1 MKQHHVFS
9 FLQRM
14 GKSFML
20 PIAVLPVAGIFLGV
34 GSSLTNETTIAAL
47 HLESVLGQG
56 TFLYSVLILLKQVG
70 KVLFDN
76 LPLIFAVSIA
86 LGMSK
91 RRKEVAALAAIIAF
105 FVMHATINTLLCL
118 DGSIV
123 NGVVSNYILDGS
135 ITSVCGMLS
144 LEMGV
149 FGGIIVG
156 LGVSYLHNHF
166 YQIQL
171 PNVISFYEGERFVP
185 IICAITYVFI
195 GVLMYFIWP
204 PLQQG
209 VYNLGQFISDSGY
222 FGTFIYG
229 IIKRSLVPFGL
240 HHVWY
245 MPFYQS
251 ALGGVQMVNG
261 SIISGAQNIFFAQLS
276 DPSVTHFSVDATKFF
291 SGEFIFMIFGLPGA
305 ALAMYQCANPEAKKK
320 TASLLLSAAL
330 TSALT
335 GITEPIEFS
344 FLFVA
349 PLLYVVHVLL
359 AATCFVV
366 AQALQVAI
374 GFTFSAGLLDFTLF
388 GILQGN
394 AKTNWMI
401 VVLLGL
407 VYFFVYYGA
416 FKFLIVKYDLKT
428 PGRDESIKVFDKK
441 KYDFSFDK
449 SLIDPRSQMIVQ
461 GLGGRSNFTDLDCC
475 ITRLRATIKDDT
487 LINEGL
493 LKKSGAA
500 AIMCQPN
507 AIQIIYGPQA
517 SNIKTKLDEYMLN
530 VPESYDF
537 EDKEVVLETKT
548 QLELECL
555 VNGEVMPIED
565 ATDSMFAHK
574 LMGDGIMIRPC
585 DGVVVA
591 PCDGVISMIYP
602 TKHAIGITID
612 DNTQILI
619 HFGTDS
625 AKLNGKGFEL
635 LVKPNQKVNAGD
647 VLWNAD
653 LKYIKDNALDEN
665 IIVVFTKIKDGAEI
679 EKKYGKMQC
688 HDMMLR
694 VKG

>member
-34 GSSLTNETTIAAL
+34 GSSLTNETTIMAL
-47 HLESVLGQG
+47 HLSSILGQG
-56 TFLYSVLILLKQVG
+56 TFLYSVLILLKKVG
-70 KVLFDN
+70 NILFDN

-91 RRKEVAALAAIIAF
+91 RRKEVAALAAINA
-105 FVMHATINTLLCL
+105 LLCL

-123 NGVVSNYILDGS
+123 NGVVSGQVLDGS
-135 ITSVCGMLS
+135 ITWVCGMLS

-156 LGVSYLHNHF
+156 LGVSYLHNRF

-185 IICAITYVFI
+185 IVCAVTYVFV
-195 GVLMYFIWP
+195 GVFMYFVWP
-204 PLQQG
+204 PLQHG
-209 VYNLGQFISDSGY
+209 VYNLGRLISDSGY

-229 IIKRSLVPFGL
+229 VIKRSLVPFGL

-261 SIISGAQNIFFAQLS
+261 SMVSGAQNIFFAQLS
-276 DPSVTHFSVDATKFF
+276 DPSVTHFSVNATKFF
-291 SGEFIFMIFGLPGA
+291 SGEFIFMIFGMPGA

-349 PLLYVVHVLL
+349 PLLYVVHVFL

-388 GILQGN
+388 GILHGN
-394 AKTNWMI
+394 AKTNWI
-401 VVLLGL
+401 VIVLLGL
-407 VYFFVYYGA
+407 VYFFIYYGV
-416 FKFLIVKYDLKT
+416 FKFLIVKCDLKT
-428 PGRDESIKVFDKK
+428 PGREESIKVFDKK

-475 ITRLRATIKDDT
+475 ITRLRATIHDDT
-487 LINEGL
+487 LINEGV

-537 EDKEVVLETKT
+537 EQKEVVLETKT
-548 QLELECL
+548 QLELECP
-555 VNGEVMPIED
+555 VNGEVMPIEE
-565 ATDSMFAHK
+565 ASDSMFAHK
-574 LMGDGIMIRPC
+574 LMGDGIMIRPI

-625 AKLNGKGFEL
+625 AKLNGNGFEL
-635 LVKPNQKVNAGD
+635 LVKPNQKVKAGD

-653 LKYIKDNALDEN
+653 LKYIKENALDEN
-665 IIVVFTKIKDGAEI
+665 IIVVFTKINDGAEL

-688 HDMMLR
+688 HDMILR

>member
-1 MKQHHVFS
+1 
-9 FLQRM
+9 
-14 GKSFML
+14 
-20 PIAVLPVAGIFLGV
+20 
-34 GSSLTNETTIAAL
+34 
-47 HLESVLGQG
+47 
-56 TFLYSVLILLKQVG
+56 
-70 KVLFDN
+70 
-76 LPLIFAVSIA
+76 
-86 LGMSK
+86 
-91 RRKEVAALAAIIAF
+91 
-105 FVMHATINTLLCL
+105 
-118 DGSIV
+118 
-123 NGVVSNYILDGS
+123 
-135 ITSVCGMLS
+135 
-144 LEMGV
+144 
-149 FGGIIVG
+149 
-156 LGVSYLHNHF
+156 
-166 YQIQL
+166 
-171 PNVISFYEGERFVP
+171 
-185 IICAITYVFI
+185 
-195 GVLMYFIWP
+195 MYFVWP

-209 VYNLGQFISDSGY
+209 VYNLGRLISNSGY

-229 IIKRSLVPFGL
+229 VIKRSLVPFGL

-261 SIISGAQNIFFAQLS
+261 STVSGAQNIFFAQLS

-305 ALAMYQCANPEAKKK
+305 ALAMYQCANPKAKKK

-349 PLLYVVHVLL
+349 PLLYVVHVFL

-394 AKTNWMI
+394 AKTNWI
-401 VVLLGL
+401 VVVVLGF
-407 VYFFVYYGA
+407 VYFFLYYGV

-487 LINEGL
+487 LINERL

-530 VPESYDF
+530 VPDSYDF

-548 QLELECL
+548 KLELECP

-565 ATDSMFAHK
+565 ASDSMFAHK

-635 LVKPNQKVNAGD
+635 LVKPNQKVKVGD

-653 LKYIKDNALDEN
+653 LMYIKENALDEN
-665 IIVVFTKIKDGAEI
+665 IIVVFTKIKDGAEL

>member
-1 MKQHHVFS
+1 MCLVFYKGWENPLCYLS
-9 FLQRM
+9 QCFLLQV
-14 GKSFML
+14 F
-20 PIAVLPVAGIFLGV
+20 FLGV

-149 FGGIIVG
+149 FGGIVVG

-407 VYFFVYYGA
+407 VYFFVYYGV

-565 ATDSMFAHK
+565 ASDSMFAHK

>member
-149 FGGIIVG
+149 FGGIVVG

-251 ALGGVQMVNG
+251 ALG
-261 SIISGAQNIFFAQLS
+261 
-276 DPSVTHFSVDATKFF
+276 
-291 SGEFIFMIFGLPGA
+291 GEFIFMIFGLPGA

>member
-1 MKQHHVFS
+1 
-9 FLQRM
+9 
-14 GKSFML
+14 
-20 PIAVLPVAGIFLGV
+20 
-34 GSSLTNETTIAAL
+34 
-47 HLESVLGQG
+47 
-56 TFLYSVLILLKQVG
+56 
-70 KVLFDN
+70 
-76 LPLIFAVSIA
+76 
-86 LGMSK
+86 
-91 RRKEVAALAAIIAF
+91 
-105 FVMHATINTLLCL
+105 
-118 DGSIV
+118 
-123 NGVVSNYILDGS
+123 
-135 ITSVCGMLS
+135 
-144 LEMGV
+144 
-149 FGGIIVG
+149 
-156 LGVSYLHNHF
+156 
-166 YQIQL
+166 
-171 PNVISFYEGERFVP
+171 
-185 IICAITYVFI
+185 
-195 GVLMYFIWP
+195 
-204 PLQQG
+204 
-209 VYNLGQFISDSGY
+209 
-222 FGTFIYG
+222 
-229 IIKRSLVPFGL
+229 
-240 HHVWY
+240 

-305 ALAMYQCANPEAKKK
+305 ALAMYQCANPDAKKK

-349 PLLYVVHVLL
+349 PLLYVVDVLL

-407 VYFFVYYGA
+407 VYFFVYYGV

-565 ATDSMFAHK
+565 ASDSMFAHK

-625 AKLNGKGFEL
+625 AKLNGRGFEL
-635 LVKPNQKVNAGD
+635 LVKPNQKIKAGD
-647 VLWNAD
+647 ILWNAD
-653 LKYIKDNALDEN
+653 LTYIKENALDEN
-665 IIVVFTKIKDGAEI
+665 IIVVFTKIKDGAEL

>member
-1 MKQHHVFS
+1 M
-9 FLQRM
+9 
-14 GKSFML
+14 
-20 PIAVLPVAGIFLGV
+20 GV

-70 KVLFDN
+70 KILFDN

-105 FVMHATINTLLCL
+105 FVMHATINALLCL

-123 NGVVSNYILDGS
+123 NGVVSGQALDGS
-135 ITSVCGMLS
+135 ITWVCGMLS

-156 LGVSYLHNHF
+156 LGVSYLHNRF

-171 PNVISFYEGERFVP
+171 PSVISFYEGERFVP
-185 IICAITYVFI
+185 IVCAVTYVFV
-195 GVLMYFIWP
+195 GVLMYFVWP
-204 PLQQG
+204 PLQHG
-209 VYNLGQFISDSGY
+209 VYNLGRLISDSGY

-229 IIKRSLVPFGL
+229 VIKRSLVPFGL

-261 SIISGAQNIFFAQLS
+261 SMISGAQNIFFAQLS
-276 DPSVTHFSVDATKFF
+276 DPSVTHFSVNATKFF

-349 PLLYVVHVLL
+349 PLLYVVHVFL
-359 AATCFVV
+359 AATCFVI

-394 AKTNWMI
+394 AKTNWI
-401 VVLLGL
+401 TVVLLGL
-407 VYFFVYYGA
+407 VYFFVYYGV
-416 FKFLIVKYDLKT
+416 FKFLIVKCDLKT

-475 ITRLRATIKDDT
+475 ITRLRATIKDDS
-487 LINEGL
+487 LINE
-493 LKKSGAA
+493 GAA

-537 EDKEVVLETKT
+537 DDKEVVLETKT
-548 QLELECL
+548 QFELECL

-565 ATDSMFAHK
+565 ASDSMFAHK
-574 LMGDGIMIRPC
+574 LMGDGIMIRPS

-591 PCDGVISMIYP
+591 PCDGVISMVYP

-635 LVKPNQKVNAGD
+635 LVKPNQKVKAGD

-653 LKYIKDNALDEN
+653 LTYIKENALDEN
-665 IIVVFTKIKDGAEI
+665 IIVVFTKIKDGAEL